1 MTVTIVGQNIQ
12 LTQALKNIIYG
23 KVRKLDKKYFHGRTN
38 YSVKVILR
46 VEQKSHIAEV
56 LVYRNKK
63 VLKKSY
69 SSDDMYKSINETFD
83 ILDRAIRKQ
92 KEKVKTKRIQRMQ
105 ELKVHEMKLENETD
119 NIFEDDE
126 EVHFE
131 P

>member
-1 MTVTIVGQNIQ
+1 MTVTIIGRNIQ

-69 SSDDMYKSINETFD
+69 SSDDMYKSINKTFD

-92 KEKVKTKRIQRMQ
+92 KEKARTKRIQRMQ

>member
-12 LTQALKNIIYG
+12 LTQALKNIIYV